1 MEITDVKIFPRQEDK
16 LKAYVT
22 VIFDNA
28 FVVRNLKI
36 IKGNN
41 GLFVAMPSRKRKD
54 GTFMEIAHPL
64 TNEMRHEL
72 EERVLTEYKKE
83 ALLNQFSAMPG
94 VVDRQEAYETN

>member
-22 VIFDNA
+22 VIFDNS
-28 FVVRNLKI
+28 FVVRNLKV

-64 TNEMRHEL
+64 TNDLRHEL
-72 EERVLTEYKKE
+72 EERVLSEYRRE
-83 ALLNQFSAMPG
+83 SLLDQFTAMPG
-94 VVDRQEAYETN
+94 MQDRQEAYETN